1 MFKGQRSNYERK
13 HPTKQRATLITKGTK
28 TTAPVVGSSAP
39 LWLTLLL
46 TLLGFTGPSEHF
58 AQSSPHHGLIFS
70 GEWEGKASFS
80 PLPVRETCRE
90 AAWAYFRQE
99 LFSELCSLLGVWEVA
114 AGLGTTFKCPLADRR
129 EKRWLES
136 YRAHSVCSL
145 CTGQQEYLRGQSNS
159 TSPSLNPRT

>member
-1 MFKGQRSNYERK
+1 MKGNTLQSKEPHWSLRAQRQQLLWWGAVPHCGWHCYWHCLVALVPVN
-13 HPTKQRATLITKGTK
+13 TLPSPALTM
-28 TTAPVVGSSAP
+28 GS
-39 LWLTLLL
+39 
-46 TLLGFTGPSEHF
+46 F
-58 AQSSPHHGLIFS
+58 FS